1 MQKEVN
7 SKNSVPLYLFHQGT
21 NSKAY
26 EYMGLRRAG
35 DPEHTGM
42 TCRVWAPNAQAVS
55 LVGDFNN
62 WDDEKHPLEKISEN
76 GVWEAILP
84 FELEQYSV
92 YKFCIVKQDGT
103 KVLKSD
109 PYAYHFETRPNN
121 SSIYCDIEGFAWED
135 DAWFRHKAAKP
146 HYSRPVNIYEVHA
159 GSWRRYADGNVFSYD
174 KLADELIPYLLD
186 MGYTHVELMP
196 LTEYPFDGS
205 WGYQVTGYFAPTSR
219 YGSPKDFMSFVN
231 KFHKAGLG
239 VIMDWVPAHFPK
251 DEAGLARFDGTPCYE
266 YADPRKGEH
275 KDWGTLVFD
284 YGRCE
289 VVSFLISSAVFW
301 LEKYHIDG
309 IRVDAVASMLYLD
322 YSRRDGELLPNKDGG
337 KENLE
342 AVAFLQRLNESVFSL
357 FPEVMMIAEESTSW
371 PMVSKPTDC
380 GGLGFNY
387 KWNMGWMND
396 MLHYMSLDPIYRK
409 FNHDNITFSFFYAF
423 SENYILPISHDEV
436 VHGKC
441 SLMNK
446 MPGDNEQ
453 KFAGVR
459 AFLSYMMAHPGK
471 KLLFMGSEF
480 GQFIEWNYEKELDW
494 LLLQY
499 PQHRKQQSFF
509 RDLNHFYL
517 DTPALWEVD
526 FSWEGF
532 SWISNDDYTQSV
544 IAFRRIDKNGG
555 ELVVV
560 CNFVP
565 VERKG
570 YRIGA
575 PTPGIYEEVFSSDRA
590 EYGGSGITNGNTIK
604 TSAVPMHGCEESME
618 LDLPPMSVLYL
629 RCRRKKPQRKKIS
642 AVQAQPA
649 AKEAKPARETK
660 SVKEKGSAR
669 QTKAAGKETKP
680 AGEPAAK
687 KPARGRRKKTDD
699 A

>member
-35 DPEHTGM
+35 DPEHPGM

-92 YKFCIVKQDGT
+92 YKFCIVGQDGT

-219 YGSPKDFMSFVN
+219 YGTPKDFMSFVN

-322 YSRRDGELLPNKDGG
+322 YSRRDGEWLPNKDGG

-590 EYGGSGITNGNTIK
+590 AYGGSGITNGDTIK
-604 TSAVPMHGCEESME
+604 TTAVPMHGCEESME

-629 RCRRKKPQRKKIS
+629 RCRRKKPQRRKIS
-642 AVQAQPA
+642 AAQAQPAPKQARPAKEAKPAKEKEPARQTKAA
-649 AKEAKPARETK
+649 AKEAKPA
-660 SVKEKGSAR
+660 
-669 QTKAAGKETKP
+669 
-680 AGEPAAK
+680 GESTAK
-687 KPARGRRKKTDD
+687 KPARGRKKKTDD

>member
-26 EYMGLRRAG
+26 EYMGLRKAG
-35 DPEHTGM
+35 DPENPGM

-84 FELEQYSV
+84 FELDQYSV

-322 YSRRDGELLPNKDGG
+322 YSRRDGEWLPNKDGG

-446 MPGDNEQ
+446 MPGNNEQ

-590 EYGGSGITNGNTIK
+590 AYGGSGITNGDTIK
-604 TSAVPMHGCEESME
+604 TTAVPMHGCEESME

-629 RCRRKKPQRKKIS
+629 RCRRKKPQRRKIS
-642 AVQAQPA
+642 AAQAQPAPKQARPAKEAKPAKEKEPARQTKAA
-649 AKEAKPARETK
+649 AKEAKPA
-660 SVKEKGSAR
+660 
-669 QTKAAGKETKP
+669 
-680 AGEPAAK
+680 GESTAK
-687 KPARGRRKKTDD
+687 KPARGRKKKTDD

>member
-35 DPEHTGM
+35 DPEHPGM

-219 YGSPKDFMSFVN
+219 YGTPKDFMSFVN

-322 YSRRDGELLPNKDGG
+322 YSRRDGEWLPNKDGG

-517 DTPALWEVD
+517 NTPALWEVD

>member
-35 DPEHTGM
+35 DPEHPGM

-322 YSRRDGELLPNKDGG
+322 YSRRDGEWLPNKDGG

-526 FSWEGF
+526 FSWDGF

-590 EYGGSGITNGNTIK
+590 AYGGSGITNGDTIK
-604 TSAVPMHGCEESME
+604 TTAVPMHGCEESME

>member
-35 DPEHTGM
+35 DPEHPGM

-289 VVSFLISSAVFW
+289 VVSFLVSSAVFW

-322 YSRRDGELLPNKDGG
+322 YSRRDGEWLPNKDGG

-517 DTPALWEVD
+517 NTPALWEVD